1 MNADRTERIA
11 SMPLTV
17 LGTASA
23 TYGSIGLLTGNL
35 ETSGGR
41 FPRGWSARLQGR
53 SENGSHRSASA
64 W

>member
-11 SMPLTV
+11 SMPLTI

-23 TYGSIGLLTGNL
+23 AYGSIGLLTGNL

-41 FPRGWSARLQGR
+41 FPRG
-53 SENGSHRSASA
+53 
-64 W
+64 